1 MIHPSPPARVSPGT
15 NEITQIKPSSA
26 PMTAGAGNVCSS
38 PWTSRT
44 PQHETAEYLAGVGGF
59 HVIMT
64 ARGRPVLRDAIAA
77 KTAPLMATDAQSTE
91 YVNDLRGSS
100 IPGRYGHG
108 RESVTFRTPNK
119 LPASDGEPTALPTRR
134 ADGHVRNYWRIEHK
148 ATTSVTQSGAEMH
161 YISTTG
167 ATSHVKANSLTQSTA
182 RSGLNRHTN
191 IKRTT
196 EPNQSQP
203 VSPLFV
209 TQRN

>member
-134 ADGHVRNYWRIEHK
+134 GRRPCPKLLENRAQSHYVRHAVRRGDALHINN
-148 ATTSVTQSGAEMH
+148 G
-161 YISTTG
+161 
-167 ATSHVKANSLTQSTA
+167 SHVTRQSKFTDAVNSPIRPQQA
-182 RSGLNRHTN
+182 YQH
-191 IKRTT
+191 
-196 EPNQSQP
+196 
-203 VSPLFV
+203 
-209 TQRN
+209 